1 MSSAHLSLYWYFSWH
16 SSLEKTNVYFGENIV
31 MIFWLCRSWGK
42 IILWNDNVKI
52 SEEVNQYTLKCKMSS
67 SFLGFHCAWAWRSVR
82 LKREAYSIHVQVRL
96 IKSCLLGK
104 EDNRNARKQ
113 YFVKGHGPW
122 VYSIRIFCFFFVGVT
137 HYHSV
142 QAFSPCMCIYIFI
155 YTCIYLHTYK
165 LILLKV
171 IQRETYLLLVKIV
184 QVYSR
189 SGRIM

>member
-122 VYSIRIFCFFFVGVT
+122 VYSIRIFCFFLSVWLITTVSKPLVHVCVYIYLYT
-137 HYHSV
+137 HVY
-142 QAFSPCMCIYIFI
+142 IYIHI
-155 YTCIYLHTYK
+155 
-165 LILLKV
+165 
-171 IQRETYLLLVKIV
+171 
-184 QVYSR
+184 S
-189 SGRIM
+189 